1 MEFGWIN
8 LFGAIIVA
16 IILIP
21 NIIYA
26 IKNKDEKNLCKKTKA
41 MT

>member
-8 LFGAIIVA
+8 LFGAVIV
-16 IILIP
+16 IVMMIP

-26 IKNKDEKNLCKKTKA
+26 IRNKAEKTYA
-41 MT
+41 